1 MTQDAPVQSRG
12 PLPNSQHVVPARL
25 ADLDGTV
32 IRTQI
37 DQEVDRILCCLRGK
51 MKAARVSQVAVQR
64 IMGWKGSNLSQLFNR
79 TKALRVEQLLIVLE
93 ILEMP
98 PHHFFH
104 EIYSPAISLPQ
115 PLEVQQN
122 LLQRMREGF
131 SSLGEVL
138 ELLLLDEEP
147 DKYVVH
153 VRAGMPY
160 AKDAF
165 DAAHARAAWLKSTD
179 GR

>member
-12 PLPNSQHVVPARL
+12 PLPYSQNVDPARL

-37 DQEVDRILCCLRGK
+37 DQEVDRILDCLRGK
-51 MKAARVSQVAVQR
+51 MKKARVSQVAVQR
-64 IMGWKGSNLSQLFNR
+64 IMGWKGSYLSQLFNR

-93 ILEMP
+93 ILDVR

-104 EIYSPAISLPQ
+104 EIYSPATPSPQ
-115 PLEVQQN
+115 LQEIQQS
-122 LLQRMREGF
+122 LLQRMRQGF

-138 ELLLLDEEP
+138 VLLFLDEEP
-147 DKYVVH
+147 GESVDSHEITNRGKL
-153 VRAGMPY
+153 R
-160 AKDAF
+160 
-165 DAAHARAAWLKSTD
+165 
-179 GR
+179 